1 MKALFYTG
9 TQASEIRDTDA
20 PDAAPGETLVDL
32 AFCGICGSDMHA
44 WHGKDARRVPPLI
57 LGHEAVGTALNGP
70 HAGKPVAINPLISCQ
85 KCDFCQSGHP
95 QLCAARELIGM
106 RLPGAFAE
114 QVVVP
119 DRNVTEIDAGLSFSD
134 AALAEPLAVAVRTV
148 RVAIAHTADPAA
160 RIVILGGGAIGLL
173 CALVLKAYGRPHIR
187 IAEPNALRRQRLDG
201 LDIGESYDPVAM
213 PAADSSADIVLDAVG
228 SGITRMAASAIVRPG
243 GIIVHVGLEDSEP
256 GLDTRRFTLQDI
268 TFTGTYCYRPDD
280 FAEALRLLTEGAVSG
295 AGWTEIRDLDAG
307 AQAFLDIHEGHA
319 PPKIILATH

>member
-9 TQASEIRDTDA
+9 TEASEIRQTDA
-20 PDAAPGETLVDL
+20 PRAGSGETLVDL

-57 LGHEAVGTALNGP
+57 LGHEAVGTAMNGP

-85 KCDFCQSGHP
+85 TCRYCTSGDPH
-95 QLCAARELIGM
+95 LCAERELIGM

-119 DRNVTEIDAGLSFSD
+119 DRNVTVIDSSLSFAD

-148 RVAIAHTADPAA
+148 RVAIAHSADPAA
-160 RIVILGGGAIGLL
+160 QIVILGGGAIGLL
-173 CALVLKAYGRPHIR
+173 CALALKAYGRPHIR
-187 IAEPNALRRQRLDG
+187 IVEPNALRRHRLDG
-201 LDIGESYDPVAM
+201 LDIGATYDPVAT
-213 PAADSSADIVLDAVG
+213 PADDSSADIVLDAVG
-228 SGITRMAASAIVRPG
+228 AGVTRAAGSAIIRPG
-243 GIIVHVGLEDSEP
+243 GILVHVGLEDSEP

-295 AGWTEIRDLDAG
+295 AGWAEIRDLDAG
-307 AQAFLDIHEGHA
+307 AQAFMDIHQGHA
-319 PPKIILATH
+319 PPKIILATA